1 MYDKEIT
8 PQDIEKILKLYASSK
23 ELVGADQ
30 IDGRLQ
36 ELTHEL
42 LQTLFETGFLMVFN
56 WHEWLDRNEVFK
68 DLNKD
73 IHEEIESADLETL
86 RRLMTCYV
94 RGDRFNEGL
103 LERIVADGK
112 LQCILERLQEI
123 RDQLEESK

>member
-8 PQDIEKILKLYASSK
+8 PQDIEKILKLYASLK